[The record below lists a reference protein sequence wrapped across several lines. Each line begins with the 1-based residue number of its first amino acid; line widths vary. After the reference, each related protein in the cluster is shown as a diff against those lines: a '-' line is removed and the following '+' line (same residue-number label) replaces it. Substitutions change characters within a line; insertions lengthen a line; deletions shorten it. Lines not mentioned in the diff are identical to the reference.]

1 MYLPPYSPDLQSH
14 RDGVAKLK
22 AALRKAAA
30 RSLEA
35 LWTAIAQ
42 ALTTFTPQECSNFF
56 AAAGYD
62 RV

>member
-1 MYLPPYSPDLQSH
+1 MYLPIEMAF
-14 RDGVAKLK
+14 AKLK
-22 AALRKAAA
+22 AAQRKAAT

-42 ALTTFTPQECSNFF
+42 ALTTFTPQECSNLF